1 MWPNGG
7 RLVRFVLVAAAL
19 LAGAAGYVA
28 GGLTLYDHYRLAY
41 GNYQVDPAGA
51 CGVLITWS
59 PPSDVLTAF
68 YVNQPDFLVV
78 RYRSP
83 HPQPIRLTVSIPGFT
98 QEQSFDV
105 QSAEAF
111 REQAFKPPLTSPT
124 VLDALVGPRAR
135 DAQIVLR
142 VQADAKTCDTS
153 WPVRL
158 ESRQMMQWQNAAG
171 DDQSRYLAGWVTP
184 QASVVSTL
192 VGRSA
197 QWLAQYPSW
206 YPSANAL
213 YGYDG
218 GQASRR
224 AVVDQVN
231 AIFDT
236 LQFVYHVHYV
246 GTENINYQQNA
257 TQLIQLPKD
266 VLSGAAP
273 TAMCVETTAIMA
285 AAVERIGMKAYIVIA
300 RAPDAPDGQDHAF
313 LGVALGPGPSA
324 PIEYWETSDLNGGSR
339 GDQANAHGDNEYKQ
353 WYPVGAV
360 LRIINVE
367 QQRQQGIEPIE

>member
-7 RLVRFVLVAAAL
+7 RLVRFALAAVAL

-28 GGLTLYDHYRLAY
+28 AGLNLYDHYRLAY
-41 GNYQVDPAGA
+41 GNYQVNAAGA
-51 CGVLITWS
+51 CGVLVTWS

-68 YVNQPDFLVV
+68 YVNQPNFLVV

-83 HPQPIRLTVSIPGFT
+83 HPQLIRLSVSIPGFT

-111 REQAFKPPLTSPT
+111 RVQAFKPPLVTPT
-124 VLDALVGPRAR
+124 VLDSLVGPHAR
-135 DAQIVLR
+135 DAQIMLR
-142 VQADAKTCDTS
+142 VRSGTQTCDTS

-158 ESRQMMQWQNAAG
+158 ESRQMMRWQDTAG

-184 QASVVSTL
+184 QADVVSTL

-218 GQASRR
+218 GQASHR
-224 AVVDQVN
+224 AVIDQVN

-246 GTENINYQQNA
+246 DENVPYQQNT

-266 VLSGAAP
+266 VLGSTAP

-285 AAVERIGMKAYIVIA
+285 AAVERIGMKPFIVIA
-300 RAPDAPDGQDHAF
+300 RLPDASGGQDHAF

-324 PIEYWETSDLNGGSR
+324 PIEYWETSYLNGGLR
-339 GDQANAHGDNEYKQ
+339 GDQANVHGDDEYNHLQ
-353 WYPVGAV
+353 SLGDV
-360 LRIINVE
+360 LQVIDIE
-367 QQRQQGIEPIE
+367 QQRQHGIEPIE